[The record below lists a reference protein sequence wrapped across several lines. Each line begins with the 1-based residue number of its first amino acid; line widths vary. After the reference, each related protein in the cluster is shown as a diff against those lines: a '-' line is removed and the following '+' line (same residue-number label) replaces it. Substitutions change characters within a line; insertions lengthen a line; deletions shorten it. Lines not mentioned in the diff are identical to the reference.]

1 MNRIGRH
8 LRRLCMHGTTARF
21 RVAVALV
28 FLLSSMT
35 MVAISV
41 PARAVTEVALVVSN
55 FRYCVQDPCQFPGNE
70 AYRRGPDGPI
80 EDTDD
85 PSTFVDVDPGQ
96 TVTWTYHDTG
106 FCDPDPLFCDGHE
119 VRFEA
124 EGGGDRVG
132 FMLARQGPS
141 TVGYRVP
148 TTTAPGTVLRYYCNV
163 QGHWQFGLTGALRVT
178 G

>member
-1 MNRIGRH
+1 MNGIA
-8 LRRLCMHGTTARF
+8 RRRRRPRRYGTRARF
-21 RVAVALV
+21 GVAVALV
-28 FLLSSMT
+28 LLLSSMT

-41 PARAVTEVALVVSN
+41 PARAFTEVALVVSN
-55 FRYCVQDPCQFPGNE
+55 FRYCVQDPCRFPGNE

-80 EDTDD
+80 EGTDD
-85 PSTFVDVDPGQ
+85 PSTFVDVHPGQ
-96 TVTWTYHDTG
+96 TVTWTYHDTA

-119 VRFEA
+119 VRFEV

-132 FMLARQGPS
+132 FMPARQGPS
-141 TVGYRVP
+141 MRYRVP

-163 QGHWQFGLTGALRVT
+163 QGQWQFGLTGALRVT